1 SVDRKTRYFTRV
13 FVSPSDECGDK
24 DCVNAHK
31 LEQLLLRFLGLAKL
45 NENLREDVR
54 LPLGLAAQIQLPAA
68 TIVSHVAH

>member
-1 SVDRKTRYFTRV
+1 M
-13 FVSPSDECGDK
+13 
-24 DCVNAHK
+24 NAHK